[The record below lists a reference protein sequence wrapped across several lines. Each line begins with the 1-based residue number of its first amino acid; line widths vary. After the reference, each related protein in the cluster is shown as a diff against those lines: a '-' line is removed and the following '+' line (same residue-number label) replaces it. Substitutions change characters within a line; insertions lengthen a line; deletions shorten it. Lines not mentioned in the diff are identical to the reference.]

1 MTRKRLVLFAVLV
14 AVFVISALPAAAQS
28 TTITVDTD
36 VLFSSV
42 NQWIATF
49 LPVLAIPI
57 GIAIALAL
65 LWMIGS
71 QIVNAFKGRSS
82 TR

>member
-1 MTRKRLVLFAVLV
+1 MSRKRFVLFFVLV
-14 AVFVISALPAAAQS
+14 AVFVVSALPAAAQS

>member
-14 AVFVISALPAAAQS
+14 AVFVVTALPAAAQS